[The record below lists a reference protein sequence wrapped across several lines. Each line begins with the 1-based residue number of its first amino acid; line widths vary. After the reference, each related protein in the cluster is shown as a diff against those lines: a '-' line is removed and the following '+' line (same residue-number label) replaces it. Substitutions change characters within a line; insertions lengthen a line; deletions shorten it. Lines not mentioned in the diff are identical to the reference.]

1 MRRAAAVFMMLM
13 IAVLMQG
20 CIRVSTTVSVNSD
33 GSGTVTERVL
43 MNLSYFR
50 TMLGPEK
57 GEKQTGATGIP
68 SRKSLE
74 KNAAAMGEGVRF
86 RNVRKCSEGPFEGY
100 QAVYAFM
107 DVSRLTISGRPDE
120 RKESDSLQTASVGDG
135 GRNGRVGFRF
145 SRDSL
150 ATLVIVMPESRSL
163 LEPEKNAAHPS
174 APPAP
179 DQQKLALAIMR
190 EAFKGTRMR
199 LVVTVRGE
207 IVSSDADCM
216 DGAEAVLADIDFDR
230 LLSEKSHEEALL
242 NLTGYGSASSSPG
255 EFLNRV
261 PGVRGETKQMV
272 AIVFR

>member
-1 MRRAAAVFMMLM
+1 MRRLAAVFMVLM
-13 IAVLMQG
+13 TAVLLQG

-33 GSGTVTERVL
+33 GSGRVTERVL

-57 GEKQTGATGIP
+57 GEKQTSAADIP
-68 SRKSLE
+68 SRENLE
-74 KNAAAMGEGVRF
+74 KTAAAMGEGVRLH
-86 RNVRKCSEGPFEGY
+86 NVRKYTEGPFEGY
-100 QAVYAFM
+100 EAIYSFR

-120 RKESDSLQTASVGDG
+120 RRESDSRQTASVRDGD
-135 GRNGRVGFRF
+135 RNSRVGFRF

-150 ATLVIVMPESRSL
+150 ATLVIVMPENRSL
-163 LEPEKNAAHPS
+163 LEPENKADS
-174 APPAP
+174 LSTPPTP

-190 EAFKGTRMR
+190 EAFKGTKMR
-199 LVVTVRGE
+199 LAVAVRGI

-216 DGAEAVLADIDFDR
+216 DGAEAVLADVDLDR

-242 NLTGYGSASSSPG
+242 NLTGYGSVSSSPG

-272 AIVFR
+272 TVVYR